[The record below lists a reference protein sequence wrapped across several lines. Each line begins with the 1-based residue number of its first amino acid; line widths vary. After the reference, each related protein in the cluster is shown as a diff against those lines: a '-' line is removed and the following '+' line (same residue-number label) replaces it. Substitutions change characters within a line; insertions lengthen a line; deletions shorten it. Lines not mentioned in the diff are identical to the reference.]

1 MNEQRDEWLPGPGF
15 LGVLEGT
22 LWAILGLVLG
32 PGTLYLVA
40 WPWRML
46 CLASPLP
53 SLLQDSQ
60 GLWICV
66 CRKRQAEG
74 AKSFIQIISNY
85 PIC

>member
-1 MNEQRDEWLPGPGF
+1 MNEQRDEWLPGPVL

-22 LWAILGLVLG
+22 LWAILGPVLG
-32 PGTLYLVA
+32 PGTLCLVA

-60 GLWICV
+60 GLWMWARSGFQKSSDRISV
-66 CRKRQAEG
+66 AEPL
-74 AKSFIQIISNY
+74 KI
-85 PIC
+85 